1 MADED
6 PELKLAKLLDLAPPE
21 DRHAITVWLLQG
33 SAAAIGRRS
42 WMIKQFTL
50 GAPGKL
56 PGVLPSGEESQLITV
71 RLPQEQHTQ
80 LRAWCS
86 EHNFTMAA
94 VIRGL
99 LERFLEEEGAAA
111 GPEAEPEVG
120 TAPEPAAQPKTEG

>member
-21 DRHAITVWLLQG
+21 DRHAITVWLLQS

-56 PGVLPSGEESQLITV
+56 PGVLPSGEESQLVTV

-99 LERFLEEEGAAA
+99 LERFLEEEGAVADS
-111 GPEAEPEVG
+111 EAKPG
-120 TAPEPAAQPKTEG
+120 TTPEPGAQPKSEV